1 LDFSN
6 DMRLERAAP
15 GLWLLLA
22 ALCLAAVGPAYV
34 NHDAAWYLYMVDRW
48 RDGASLYREVVDTN
62 PPLIIWLTAPAVL
75 AHAAGIGA
83 PLLFKL

>member
-1 LDFSN
+1 
-6 DMRLERAAP
+6 MRLERAAP